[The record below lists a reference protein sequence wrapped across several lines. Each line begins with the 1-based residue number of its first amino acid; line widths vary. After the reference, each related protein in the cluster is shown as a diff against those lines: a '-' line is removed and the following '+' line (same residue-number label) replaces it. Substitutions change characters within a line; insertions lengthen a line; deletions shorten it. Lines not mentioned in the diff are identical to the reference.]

1 MSLYKSF
8 KTDAN
13 LEKSGIELEYGE
25 NSKGQPILI
34 RIARAGGANSA
45 YNKRLE
51 VLTKPYRRQIQTE
64 TIDNKVLEKIVAQ
77 AFAETVVLG
86 WEGVE
91 DEDNN
96 ELTFS
101 VDNVVKLFND
111 LPDLYKDIQEQAQK
125 TALFRQE
132 ILEVDSK
139 N

>member
-34 RIARAGGANSA
+34 RIARAGGANSS

-132 ILEVDSK
+132 ILEADSK

>member
-25 NSKGQPILI
+25 NSKEQPILI

-64 TIDNKVLEKIVAQ
+64 TVDNKVLEKIVAQ

-96 ELTFS
+96 ELVFS
-101 VDNVVKLFND
+101 VDNVVKLFTD

-132 ILEVDSK
+132 ILEADSK

>member
-64 TIDNKVLEKIVAQ
+64 TVDNKVLEKIVAQ

-96 ELTFS
+96 DLPFS
-101 VDNVVKLFND
+101 VDNVVKLFTD

-132 ILEVDSK
+132 ILEADSK

>member
-91 DEDNN
+91 DEANN
-96 ELTFS
+96 ELPFS

-132 ILEVDSK
+132 ILEADSK

>member
-13 LEKSGIELEYGE
+13 LEKLGIELEYGE

-101 VDNVVKLFND
+101 VNNVVKLFND

-132 ILEVDSK
+132 ILEADSK

>member
-91 DEDNN
+91 DEADN
-96 ELTFS
+96 ELAFS

-132 ILEVDSK
+132 ILEADSK